1 MTTISEL
8 NRILLDLEDSPEGV
22 GYDLRLN
29 LSEIIL
35 RHLKSKGWTQ
45 RRLADESKKLESY
58 ITRVVHSQ
66 QNCSLDTIGEILY
79 ALGIRASLMEN
90 PQPMAI
96 SAAPMRI
103 TYSLDGTHGKENPIY
118 RQKNTTK
125 SKIQFEGYKE
135 A

>member
-1 MTTISEL
+1 MTTISDL
-8 NRILLDLEDSPEGV
+8 NRILLDFEDSPEGV

-35 RHLKSKGWTQ
+35 RHLRSKGWTQ

-66 QNCSLDTIGEILY
+66 QNCSLDTIGEIFY
-79 ALGIRASLMEN
+79 ALGIRASLVEN
-90 PQPMAI
+90 PQTMTLTATP
-96 SAAPMRI
+96 PRF
-103 TYSLDGTHGKENPIY
+103 TYSDGTHGKENYIY
-118 RQKNTTK
+118 RQENYTKN
-125 SKIQFEGYKE
+125 KIQIKGYKE